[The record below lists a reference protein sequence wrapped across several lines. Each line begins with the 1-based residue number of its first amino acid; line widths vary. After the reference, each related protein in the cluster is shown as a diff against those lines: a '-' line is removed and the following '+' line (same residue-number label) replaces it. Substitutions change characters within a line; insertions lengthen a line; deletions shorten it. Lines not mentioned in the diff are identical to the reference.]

1 MKSNGIKIVGEDFKG
16 EGVRALNN
24 LCREQMICKL
34 LADINMDLT
43 VCELEGWDKRE
54 YINRLKMEID
64 HFADKLKDE

>member
-1 MKSNGIKIVGEDFKG
+1 MGKHCGIKIVGETAQG
-16 EGVRALNN
+16 EGVKALND

-54 YINRLKMEID
+54 YILRLKAEID
-64 HFADKLKDE
+64 HFADKL

>member
-1 MKSNGIKIVGEDFKG
+1 MWGKHCGIKIVGETAQG
-16 EGVRALNN
+16 EGVKALND

-54 YINRLKMEID
+54 YILRIKAEID
-64 HFADKLKDE
+64 HFADKL